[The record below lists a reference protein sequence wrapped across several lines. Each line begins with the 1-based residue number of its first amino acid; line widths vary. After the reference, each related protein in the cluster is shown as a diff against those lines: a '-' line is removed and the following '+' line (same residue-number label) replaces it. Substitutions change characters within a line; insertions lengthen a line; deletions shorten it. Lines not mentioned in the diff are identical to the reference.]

1 MFIKVGIG
9 AAIALI
15 AASAAAEAPRLLTAH
30 PSALPHTRPA
40 NTCFGGLENGKHL
53 LEEADLHDLT
63 KQTTPSGCAEA
74 GGQAGWLPRFNPPV
88 KRLLTA

>member
-9 AAIALI
+9 AAIALLV
-15 AASAAAEAPRLLTAH
+15 ASTAAEVPRLLTAH

-40 NTCFGGLENGKHL
+40 NTCFGGLEDGKHV

-63 KQTTPSGCAEA
+63 KQTTLSGCAES
-74 GGQAGWLPRFNPPV
+74 GGQPGWLPRFNPPV
-88 KRLLTA
+88 KRLLIA